1 MTEKAQTSPRQ
12 KRKATKIGVV
22 VSKKMAKTVTV
33 LVERRVPHPLY
44 KKIIRKRKKFL
55 AHDEHE
61 KCQVGDVVRIVETR
75 PLSARKRWR
84 VVEILGVAPQEIESL
99 EETETEEGQP

>member
-1 MTEKAQTSPRQ
+1 MTEKAPSLSEQ

-22 VSKKMAKTVTV
+22 VSKKMAKTVSV

-44 KKIIRKRKKFL
+44 KKIIKKRKKFL

-61 KCQVGDVVRIVETR
+61 KCQIGDVVRIVETR

-84 VVEILGVAPQEIESL
+84 VVEILGVAPQEIPSI

>member
-1 MTEKAQTSPRQ
+1 MSEKTSSSPSP

-22 VSKKMAKTVTV
+22 ISKKMAKTVTV

-44 KKIIRKRKKFL
+44 KKIIKKRKKFL

-61 KCQVGDVVRIVETR
+61 KCKVGDVVKIVETR

-84 VVEILGVAPQEIESL
+84 VVEILGVAPEEITTL
-99 EETETEEGQP
+99 EETESEEGQP